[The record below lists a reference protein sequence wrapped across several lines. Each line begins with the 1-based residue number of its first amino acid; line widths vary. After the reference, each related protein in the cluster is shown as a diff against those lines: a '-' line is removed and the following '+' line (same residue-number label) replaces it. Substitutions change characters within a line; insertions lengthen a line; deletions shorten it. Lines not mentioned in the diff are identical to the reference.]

1 MSASLAHEIRNPLA
15 SIRSAVEQLAR
26 IPRASDDEQLLS
38 ALVQRESDRLSRLL
52 GEFLDFARTSAAH
65 PQRVNLTDI
74 ARNAARLAASHPG
87 LAPGVRVVDLFPS
100 KQLMMDGDE
109 DLLHRAVYNL
119 LLNAVQASPPN
130 GEVRVEGGE
139 LSTSQLPEGRKQF
152 EGGAFAVLV
161 IDQGSGVP
169 PSIRDRL
176 FDPFVT
182 TKPGG
187 SGLGLS
193 IVQRAA
199 EAHGGLVTVSALG
212 EETRFTLVLPK
223 FRDPDRI

>member
-1 MSASLAHEIRNPLA
+1 MN
-15 SIRSAVEQLAR
+15 
-26 IPRASDDEQLLS
+26 
-38 ALVQRESDRLSRLL
+38 
-52 GEFLDFARTSAAH
+52 
-65 PQRVNLTDI
+65 
-74 ARNAARLAASHPG
+74 
-87 LAPGVRVVDLFPS
+87 
-100 KQLMMDGDE
+100 GDE
-109 DLLHRAVYNL
+109 DLLHRAIYNL

-130 GEVRVEGGE
+130 GEVRIEGGE
-139 LSTSQLPEGRKQF
+139 LAVGQLPEGNLRF

-161 IDQGSGVP
+161 IDEGAGVP

-199 EAHGGLVTVSALG
+199 QAHGGLVTVSPLG

-223 FRDPDRI
+223 IR

>member
-1 MSASLAHEIRNPLA
+1 MI
-15 SIRSAVEQLAR
+15 
-26 IPRASDDEQLLS
+26 
-38 ALVQRESDRLSRLL
+38 
-52 GEFLDFARTSAAH
+52 
-65 PQRVNLTDI
+65 
-74 ARNAARLAASHPG
+74 
-87 LAPGVRVVDLFPS
+87 
-100 KQLMMDGDE
+100 DE
-109 DLLHRAVYNL
+109 DLLHRAIYNL

-130 GEVRVEGGE
+130 GEVRIEGGE
-139 LSTSQLPEGRKQF
+139 LSPNQLPQGRGQF
-152 EGGAFAVLV
+152 ERGAFAVLV
-161 IDQGSGVP
+161 IDEGPGVSP
-169 PSIRDRL
+169 AIRDRL

-223 FRDPDRI
+223 FRDTERS